1 MCNTNTRKLL
11 GYLKPSV
18 ETRSSKVKVHRLMPV
33 AELAKMPEDEAGDT
47 KADTVL
53 SRKLKKVSL
62 QSLSAILFR
71 LFIINL
77 LLGS

>member
-1 MCNTNTRKLL
+1 
-11 GYLKPSV
+11 
-18 ETRSSKVKVHRLMPV
+18 MPV

>member
-1 MCNTNTRKLL
+1 M